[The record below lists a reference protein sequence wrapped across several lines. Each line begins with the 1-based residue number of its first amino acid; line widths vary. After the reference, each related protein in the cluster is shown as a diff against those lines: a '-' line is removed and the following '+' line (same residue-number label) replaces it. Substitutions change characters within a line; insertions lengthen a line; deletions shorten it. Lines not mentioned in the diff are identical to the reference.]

1 VAKFVSVTQS
11 GVLFQKTQP
20 GNVFLKKTNLASLKV
35 KRTTQKSNTTGERTS
50 QKKKRREKELQLD
63 F

>member
-1 VAKFVSVTQS
+1 LCLTQS

-50 QKKKRREKELQLD
+50 QKKEEKELQLD